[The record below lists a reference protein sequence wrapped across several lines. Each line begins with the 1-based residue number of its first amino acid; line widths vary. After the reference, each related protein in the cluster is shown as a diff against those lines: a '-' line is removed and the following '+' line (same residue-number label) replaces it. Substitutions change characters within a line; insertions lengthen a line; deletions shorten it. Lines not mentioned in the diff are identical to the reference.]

1 MLRLTIVDGTHQAA
15 LTLFDAAKKSWDVLY
30 LNLLK
35 QKKKKKK
42 NKCNILKFY
51 QITNFDHD

>member
-1 MLRLTIVDGTHQAA
+1 MLRLTIVEWTHQAA
-15 LTLFDAAKKSWDVLY
+15 LTLFDAAKKSWDVLH

-42 NKCNILKFY
+42 KTSAIFW
-51 QITNFDHD
+51 NFTK

>member
-35 QKKKKKK
+35 QKKKKKQVQYFEILPN
-42 NKCNILKFY
+42 NKF
-51 QITNFDHD
+51 